1 MTPLLGSLVGRRRES
16 IQRIVSGCRELGFGA
31 PATHLGKL
39 LSESFGARIGRSL
52 ATPASCDPT
61 APAPP
66 VCFRGAWPL
75 LTIVIWSSKTDE
87 LVASALRALEPL
99 SWIFAADQVAFHVA
113 GGGVGAPPTH

>member
-31 PATHLGKL
+31 PAIHLGKL

-61 APAPP
+61 RAGSAGL
-66 VCFRGAWPL
+66 FLWR
-75 LTIVIWSSKTDE
+75 
-87 LVASALRALEPL
+87 VACPDDRHFIFQVLRILRERVFFCRRCC
-99 SWIFAADQVAFHVA
+99 SYYCM
-113 GGGVGAPPTH
+113 TS